1 MKLTIIVPDSIVG
14 IDGEFRELNLS
25 ALPANVRAV
34 QWDGVAGH
42 VEYSDGKPN
51 LAITSVAPYN
61 SIVSAWNA
69 LTPAPTPEPT
79 LAELKAVAAE
89 AIKAKRDFLTL
100 NGGHKIGNDWYHSNE
115 ISLIQQLA
123 LNGIANQ
130 MLAAGAPDSTVII
143 ATPWKTLSGA
153 YVSLTVGIAKQ
164 FVQSALVQQGA
175 LFTAAQNK
183 INEVNA
189 LTTVAQVQAYDVDA
203 GFPAVYQA

>member
-1 MKLTIIVPDSIVG
+1 MKALISPLENNRICEIVNA
-14 IDGEFRELNLS
+14 EFPV
-25 ALPANVRAV
+25 ALPLFFVDCPDETTSEWTFAN
-34 QWDGVAGH
+34 GVF
-42 VEYSDGKPN
+42 S
-51 LAITSVAPYN
+51 APL
-61 SIVSAWNA
+61 SKDIS
-69 LTPAPTPEPT
+69 
-79 LAELKAVAAE
+79 ELKLEKAE
-89 AIKAKRDFLTL
+89 AIKARRDLLTL

-130 MLAAGAPDSTVII
+130 MVAAGAPDSTVII

-189 LTTVAQVQAYDVDA
+189 LTTVEQVQAYDVNA